1 MKIKP
6 IYIVGIFILTLF
18 YLFSREA
25 KADVYIEAGATM
37 LSGDW
42 AGQSL
47 VLSERF
53 GRWDF
58 ALGYVTEQQFSA
70 TCGPKEPSRPK
81 CEFDIREN
89 TFIHAQRIVQ
99 YKKWEMG
106 IGPAYFQHTS
116 RVSGSNFMFS
126 LMLGY
131 NITEHTFVR
140 IRHSS
145 SAGAATPNLGQDML
159 TIGGKF

>member
-6 IYIVGIFILTLF
+6 VFVVGVFVLLLF
-18 YLFSREA
+18 YLFNREA
-25 KADVYIEAGATM
+25 KADVYIEVGETM
-37 LSGDW
+37 LSSQW

-47 VLSERF
+47 LLTERF
-53 GRWDF
+53 GQWDF
-58 ALGYVTEQQFSA
+58 ALGYISEQNFFA
-70 TCGPKEPSRPK
+70 TCSTSLPKWPK

-99 YKKWEMG
+99 YKQCEMG

-116 RVSGSNFMFS
+116 RVSGSKFMFS
-126 LMLGY
+126 LMLGC
-131 NITEHTFVR
+131 NITEHSFVR
-140 IRHSS
+140 IRHYS

-159 TIGGKF
+159 TIGWRF